1 MRGVWNWIVTRTADY
16 GLPKQIELI
25 DIVQILL
32 IAFFVYHLIR
42 WLQNTKAYTLMKGI
56 FLIGVFV
63 IIANVLKM
71 QTILWL
77 FGNIGGAAI
86 TAVVIIFQPELRR
99 VVEQIGEKNPLSA
112 ISFASGQE
120 ENERF
125 SDKTINEL
133 VRASFE
139 MGEVKTGA
147 LIVIE
152 KTITLEEYEKT
163 GIPIDGVLTS
173 QLLINIFEHNTPLH
187 DGAVIVRNNRVT
199 AATCYLPLS
208 DNMDLNKNLGTRHRA
223 GVGISE
229 VTDSFTIIVS
239 EETGNVSYA
248 SGGELH
254 TAVTPSD
261 TSGPASQNPEAREK
275 TGREERMAYPRNA
288 SESGGREEMKKK
300 ILKKLLNN
308 LPLKIL
314 SILIAI
320 VIWYVVVS
328 VNDPIVK
335 ERFDVP
341 VQVTNEA
348 YIAAGK
354 KTYQIEEEYQTVTVT
369 VTDNNSVVSRLKAS
383 DITVTADL
391 TQIVTMDTNPVY
403 VPIKATCSMVKQE
416 KLSTVTATIPV
427 EIEDVDSEKFPITID
442 AGNTKPAKD
451 YEVGTMTSDPE
462 SITISGPTSLINK
475 ISSVVAKVDVTN
487 MRNSGTVTADLMI
500 IDKNQDEM
508 PESQME
514 FLNFD
519 SGSPQVDV
527 DIELWRRVSGIKLS
541 ALYSGTPADGYQIK
555 NIYTTPEEITVA
567 GSEEALAKLADEG
580 NTIEIPEDYTSVAGQ
595 RSDVETTVDL
605 SDVLADVIDLKVSS
619 SSSASV
625 TVHVTVMPNESREF
639 ELDVDQIETSNLQST
654 YTVLYDQTQLAIRI
668 KASDKNLAK
677 LDTSQI
683 NASIDLN
690 GMGVGDYEVPV
701 KITLPDGYELVDSV
715 KTTIHI
721 KEKAVANKTTGTN

>member
-254 TAVTPSD
+254 TAVTPW
-261 TSGPASQNPEAREK
+261 
-275 TGREERMAYPRNA
+275 NA
-288 SESGGREEMKKK
+288 SESGGRDEMKKK

-354 KTYQIEEEYQTVTVT
+354 KTYQIAEEYQTVTVT

-403 VPIKATCSMVKQE
+403 VPIKAACSMVKQE

-605 SDVLADVIDLKVSS
+605 SDVLADVTDLKVSS

-639 ELDVDQIETSNLQST
+639 ELDVDQIETGNLQST